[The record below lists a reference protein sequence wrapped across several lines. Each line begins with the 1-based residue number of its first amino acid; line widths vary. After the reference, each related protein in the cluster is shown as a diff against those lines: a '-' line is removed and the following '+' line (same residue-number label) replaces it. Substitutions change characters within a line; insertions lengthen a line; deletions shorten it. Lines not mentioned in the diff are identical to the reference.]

1 MRHIHGLLEPEHSSA
16 GLLSGTSGT
25 LQGARRSW
33 RIATSS
39 NSRHQEHALGVFYD
53 HSKERG
59 RIAES
64 ALDIPRHFSNNDIM
78 KTPAVLAWLSI
89 GALVFAGCSRKQAQT
104 APPPPEVLVT
114 TVQPR
119 DVPRVLERVAT
130 LDGFINAN
138 INAQVQGYIVS
149 RDYQEGSVVKKGDLL
164 FQIDPRPFQ
173 AALAQAKGTLA
184 KDQANQVKADAD
196 KKRAID
202 LFQKKVI
209 SDQERDTAIA
219 AADSTTA
226 NVEADKAAVQQA
238 EINLGYT
245 KIIAPI
251 DGLVGFTN
259 NQVGDLVGPST
270 GPLTTMSQIDPIK
283 AIVTVGE
290 GPFTDF
296 FSRYPDPVQR
306 QALLKR
312 LDFELI
318 LSSGSVYS
326 QKGKFY
332 ALDRNL
338 DTKTGS
344 IRYYVTFPNPD
355 AILRP
360 GQFGKVRFV
369 PDSVKNALVVPQEAV
384 TELQG
389 SFQVAVVD
397 QDNKVSIRPVKMGER
412 IGAMW
417 QITDGLKSGDK
428 VVVQGVQKAREGST
442 VAVKE
447 WTPPA
452 QSPAAQV
459 SASPQKP

>member
-1 MRHIHGLLEPEHSSA
+1 MHRPFALSALLICGLLIDSCSKKPAQAPVSA
-16 GLLSGTSGT
+16 
-25 LQGARRSW
+25 
-33 RIATSS
+33 
-39 NSRHQEHALGVFYD
+39 
-53 HSKERG
+53 
-59 RIAES
+59 
-64 ALDIPRHFSNNDIM
+64 
-78 KTPAVLAWLSI
+78 
-89 GALVFAGCSRKQAQT
+89 
-104 APPPPEVLVT
+104 PEVLVT

-164 FQIDPRPFQ
+164 FTIDPRPFE

-202 LFQKKVI
+202 LFKKKVI

-219 AADSTTA
+219 AADSTAA

-245 KIIAPI
+245 KITAPI
-251 DGLVGFTN
+251 DGVVGFAN

-283 AIVTVGE
+283 AVVTAGE
-290 GPFTDF
+290 GPWTDF
-296 FSRYPDPVQR
+296 VSRHPDATER
-306 QALLKR
+306 QAYIKS

-318 LSSGSVYS
+318 LGNGQAYP

-344 IRYYVTFPNPD
+344 IRYYVTFPN
-355 AILRP
+355 AGNILRP

-369 PDSVKNALVVPQEAV
+369 ADMKKGAMVLPQEAV

-389 SFQVAVVD
+389 SYQVAIVD
-397 QDNKVSIRPVKMGER
+397 ENNKVSIRPVKMGER
-412 IGAMW
+412 MGALW
-417 QITDGLKSGDK
+417 EVTDGLKPGDK
-428 VVVQGVQKAREGST
+428 VVVQGVQKAREGAT
-442 VAVKE
+442 VTVKE
-447 WTPPA
+447 WTAPA
-452 QSPAAQV
+452 DALV
-459 SASPQKP
+459 SKSDQAK

>member
-1 MRHIHGLLEPEHSSA
+1 MTHGRWFRIAASSA
-16 GLLSGTSGT
+16 VILILFT
-25 LQGARRSW
+25 
-33 RIATSS
+33 
-39 NSRHQEHALGVFYD
+39 
-53 HSKERG
+53 
-59 RIAES
+59 
-64 ALDIPRHFSNNDIM
+64 
-78 KTPAVLAWLSI
+78 
-89 GALVFAGCSRKQAQT
+89 AGCSRKA
-104 APPPPEVLVT
+104 APAGPAAPEVLVT
-114 TVQPR
+114 TVTPK

-149 RDYQEGSVVKKGDLL
+149 RDYQEGSIVKKGDPL
-164 FQIDPRPFQ
+164 FQIDPRPFE

-202 LFQKKVI
+202 LFNKKVI

-226 NVEADKAAVQQA
+226 NVEADEAAVKQA

-251 DGLVGFTN
+251 DGVVGFAN

-283 AIVTVGE
+283 AVVTAGE

-296 FSRYPDPVQR
+296 VSRHPDATER
-306 QALLKR
+306 NAYIKS

-318 LSSGSVYS
+318 LSSGNVYP

-344 IRYYVTFPNPD
+344 IRYYVTFPNSGNN
-355 AILRP
+355 LRP

-369 PDSVKNALVVPQEAV
+369 ADMKKGAMVIPQEAV
-384 TELQG
+384 NELQG
-389 SFQVAVVD
+389 SYQVAVVD
-397 QDNKVSIRPVKMGER
+397 QNNKCSIRPVKMGER
-412 IGAMW
+412 IGALW
-417 QITDGLKSGDK
+417 EVTDGLKPGDR
-428 VVVQGVQKAREGST
+428 VVVEGVQKAREGAT
-442 VAVKE
+442 VTVKE

-452 QSPAAQV
+452 DALV
-459 SASPQKP
+459 SKADQQKKP